1 VTAEGVRTGGCRC
14 GRLRYEITGEPDF
27 VFNCHCP
34 FCRQVHGAPFTTVA
48 IFARAVFAWTAA
60 SAEPAR
66 WVTPLG
72 SVRHF
77 CGVCASPV
85 CNHPREPE
93 LLCLVV
99 ASLDRELGTRPWAHV
114 NTESKATWHEI
125 GDSIPQFATFPNRSE
140 LQTLARRKRP
150 RGE

>member
-1 VTAEGVRTGGCRC
+1 MTSAGARTGGCRC
-14 GRLRYEITGEPDF
+14 GCLRYEVTGEPRF
-27 VFNCHCP
+27 VFNCHCR
-34 FCRQVHGAPFTTVA
+34 FCRQVHGAAFTTVA
-48 IFARAVFAWTAA
+48 IFPRAAFRWSAA

-77 CGVCASPV
+77 CGTCASPV

-99 ASLDRELGTRPWAHV
+99 ASLDVELATPPWAHV
-114 NTESKATWHEI
+114 NLESKAPWLEI
-125 GDSIPQFATFPNRSE
+125 KDAIPQFATFPSPAEMEALVRRNR
-140 LQTLARRKRP
+140 ARV
-150 RGE
+150 G